1 MPDREVLT
9 LLDLV
14 YYQYAKI
21 VAQEELTRP
30 GFEIARRTQYGMAKD
45 IFRDLKAG
53 RKLWADVTRGNG
65 TREEEPARCAFCGRG
80 GNVEPRHLVPRR
92 LHINERCG
100 QCERLLSHG
109 NLVPTCADCAA
120 RRGAMGLY
128 AFYRN
133 LFPDESKFYYRI
145 PRHVEKKYL
154 RIIHDC
160 LRCADALG
168 AKDTDGDGNLTVLD
182 IDHAIATHG
191 KL

>member
-1 MPDREVLT
+1 MPDRDVLT

-21 VAQEELTRP
+21 LAQEELTRP
-30 GFEIARRTQYGMAKD
+30 GFEVARRTQYGMAKD

-53 RKLWADVTRGNG
+53 RKLWGAVTSGNG
-65 TREEEPARCAFCGRG
+65 SQESAEARCVFCGSG
-80 GNVEPRHLVPRR
+80 EGVEPRPLVPTN
-92 LHINERCG
+92 LHINERCAA
-100 QCERLLSHG
+100 CERLLSKG
-109 NLVPTCADCAA
+109 NLVPTCARCAEK
-120 RRGAMGLY
+120 RGKRGLY

-133 LFPDESKFYYRI
+133 LFPEESKFYYRI
-145 PRHVEKKYL
+145 PRPVEKKYL

-168 AKDTDGDGNLTVLD
+168 AKDVDGDGDVTVLD
-182 IDHAIATHG
+182 IDHAIARHG